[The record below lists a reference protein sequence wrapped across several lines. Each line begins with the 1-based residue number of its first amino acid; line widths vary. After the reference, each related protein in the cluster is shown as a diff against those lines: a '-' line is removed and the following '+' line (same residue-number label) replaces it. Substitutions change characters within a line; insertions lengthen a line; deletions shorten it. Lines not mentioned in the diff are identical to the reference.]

1 MNMAGIS
8 VDKLFEQAF
17 EQAGY
22 AGSGLAAGARETLLR
37 YAEDLARE
45 KGFGGMYNTVKTFV
59 GDRYGFDQTSSASN
73 CHPGNPAHTCMRES
87 GAAAMSA
94 IISGAANSMEY
105 YERVRSGEMDAK
117 EAMVKIVSET
127 ITSAADSAV
136 KAAGNKA
143 MEILIE
149 KYGSKENALKALAQQ
164 GMDALLQNLPVSQ
177 GGQQLIDNIRQM
189 LDVATGKTSID
200 ALLKNPGPL
209 IVRATSGP
217 EARIAKI
224 AGNGAVNVVKS
235 KFPKF
240 MTMLPKHPAF
250 LSAGVV
256 VAVAGAI
263 AVKNCIERP
272 YQDLVRNT
280 TTLNEAASELE
291 RVSGNI
297 LKGQMLFGK
306 FLEADNQMEAQ
317 FQSQLSRIDQ
327 AGQHALDSILKI

>member
-1 MNMAGIS
+1 M
-8 VDKLFEQAF
+8 DKLFDQAF

-22 AGSGLAAGARETLLR
+22 AGSGLADGARETLFR
-37 YAEDLARE
+37 YAENLASE
-45 KGFGGMYNTVKTFV
+45 KGFGGIYDTAKTFV
-59 GDRYGFDQTSSASN
+59 NDKYGFDFNSGTFS
-73 CHPGNPAHTCMRES
+73 CHPGNPTQTCMRES

-94 IISGAANSMEY
+94 VISGAANSMEY
-105 YERVRSGEMDAK
+105 LERVRSGEMDAK

-127 ITSAADSAV
+127 ITSAADSAM

-149 KYGSKENALKALAQQ
+149 KYGSRENALKALAKQ
-164 GMDALLQNLPVSQ
+164 GMDALLDNLPVSQ
-177 GGQQLIDNIRQM
+177 GGKQVIDNIRQM

-200 ALLKNPGPL
+200 ELLKNPGTL

-217 EARIAKI
+217 ESRIARI

-235 KFPKF
+235 RFPKV

-280 TTLNEAASELE
+280 TSLNEAASELE
-291 RVSGNI
+291 RVSGNM

-317 FQSQLSRIDQ
+317 LQNQMSRIDQ
-327 AGQHALDSILKI
+327 AGQDALDSILKI

>member
-1 MNMAGIS
+1 MAGIS
-8 VDKLFEQAF
+8 VDKLFDQAF

-22 AGSGLAAGARETLLR
+22 AGSGLADGARETLLR

-45 KGFGGMYNTVKTFV
+45 TGFGGMYDAAKTFV
-59 GDRYGFDQTSSASN
+59 GDRYGFDLTSSASN

-127 ITSAADSAV
+127 IASAADSAV

-143 MEILIE
+143 MEILVE

-164 GMDALLQNLPVSQ
+164 GMDALLDNLPVSQ

-189 LDVATGKTSID
+189 LDVATGKMPLD
-200 ALLKNPGPL
+200 EMLNKPGTI
-209 IVRATSGP
+209 IVRAMNGP
-217 EARIAKI
+217 ESRIAKI

-235 KFPKF
+235 RFPKLL
-240 MTMLPKHPAF
+240 TMLPKHPAI
-250 LSAGVV
+250 LSAGIV
-256 VAVAGAI
+256 VAVAGGIAI
-263 AVKNCIERP
+263 KNHIERP

-280 TTLNEAASELE
+280 TSLNEAAAELE
-291 RVSGNI
+291 RVSGNM
-297 LKGQMLFGK
+297 LRGQVLFGK

-327 AGQHALDSILKI
+327 AGQDALDSILKI

>member
-1 MNMAGIS
+1 MAGIS
-8 VDKLFEQAF
+8 VDKLFDQAF

-22 AGSGLAAGARETLLR
+22 AGSGLADGARETLLR

-45 KGFGGMYNTVKTFV
+45 KGFGGVYDTAKTFV
-59 GDRYGFDQTSSASN
+59 SDKYGFDLNSGTSN
-73 CHPGNPAHTCMRES
+73 CHPGNSTQTCMRES

-94 IISGAANSMEY
+94 VISGAANSMEY
-105 YERVRSGEMDAK
+105 YERVRSGEIDAK
-117 EAMVKIVSET
+117 EAMVKIISET
-127 ITSAADSAV
+127 ITSAADSAI

-164 GMDALLQNLPVSQ
+164 GMDTLLDNLPVSL
-177 GGQQLIDNIRQM
+177 GGRQVIDHIRQM
-189 LDVATGKTSID
+189 LDVATGKISMD
-200 ALLKNPGPL
+200 DLLNKPGPI

-235 KFPKF
+235 KFPRL

-280 TTLNEAASELE
+280 TSLNEAASELE
-291 RVSGNI
+291 RVSGNM

-306 FLEADNQMEAQ
+306 FLEADFQMEAQ
-317 FQSQLSRIDQ
+317 FQNQLSRIDR
-327 AGQHALDSILKI
+327 AGQDALDSILKI